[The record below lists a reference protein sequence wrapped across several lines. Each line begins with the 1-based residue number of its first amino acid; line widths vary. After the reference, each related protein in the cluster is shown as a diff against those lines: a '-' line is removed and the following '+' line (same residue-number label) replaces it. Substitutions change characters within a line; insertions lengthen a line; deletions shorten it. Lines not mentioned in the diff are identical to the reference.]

1 MDIERSPELI
11 RELYST
17 GFFSNI
23 KLLRRDN
30 TLVIEVVE
38 RPAIAEI
45 NFEGND
51 DIKDEALQKAMESVG
66 MSKGRIFSE
75 NNLEKLELELQQV
88 YYSMGKYAARI
99 DASWRSLD
107 EGRVAI
113 DIAIS
118 EGVSAKIKSI
128 NITGNHSF
136 DEEDLLDLFELE
148 TTDDGLFP
156 SDEYSSSKLN
166 ADLEM
171 LRSHYLDRGY
181 IQFEVASQQVTISPD
196 RRDISITINVKEGL
210 QFRLSSIGLTG
221 EMVVD
226 ADELRALIAFREGD
240 IFFRKEINKAI
251 LAMQKRLGEDGY
263 AYADIRVVTDLNE
276 VEHTVDLKFLVVPGN
291 KMLVRFIHFKGNK
304 QTEEM
309 VLRREMRQLEGEM
322 YQRSKVDRSRVRLQR
337 LNYLGSVNLE
347 LKKVLENE
355 DQVDIE
361 ISVTERFS
369 GNLQVGLGYSQSQ
382 GAVINLGFAHDNILG
397 SGKAIDFTFDN
408 SAASERYRFSYN
420 NPYYTPEGIS
430 RGINFSISKTDAA
443 ENNISNYLINRL
455 SLSMDFGIP
464 LSEYNSLQL
473 EIGAMRNDLKV
484 TDSSSDEVF
493 DFIINNS
500 QQFTPSTSRSEIDGD
515 IYDSVFGSISFAKDT
530 RNRRIFADSGHLN
543 SIKLEVH
550 GGDLDFYKVHYRHQS
565 AFPLSDTFIFTFRS
579 RIGYGESY
587 GDSIDLPI
595 FEKFTAGGV
604 RSVRGYDFNSL
615 GPLDSNSDPFGGN
628 LQVITTTAILF
639 PVEAVASSE
648 TFRLGLYFD
657 AGNVFADS
665 NSFDSADLRQSVG
678 LSAKW
683 FSLIGPIEFSYAVP
697 LNDRS
702 GDDTR
707 NFQFALGA
715 SF

>member
-240 IFFRKEINKAI
+240 IPQGNQQGDPGDAKA
-251 LAMQKRLGEDGY
+251 
-263 AYADIRVVTDLNE
+263 
-276 VEHTVDLKFLVVPGN
+276 
-291 KMLVRFIHFKGNK
+291 
-304 QTEEM
+304 
-309 VLRREMRQLEGEM
+309 
-322 YQRSKVDRSRVRLQR
+322 
-337 LNYLGSVNLE
+337 
-347 LKKVLENE
+347 
-355 DQVDIE
+355 
-361 ISVTERFS
+361 
-369 GNLQVGLGYSQSQ
+369 
-382 GAVINLGFAHDNILG
+382 
-397 SGKAIDFTFDN
+397 
-408 SAASERYRFSYN
+408 
-420 NPYYTPEGIS
+420 
-430 RGINFSISKTDAA
+430 
-443 ENNISNYLINRL
+443 
-455 SLSMDFGIP
+455 
-464 LSEYNSLQL
+464 
-473 EIGAMRNDLKV
+473 
-484 TDSSSDEVF
+484 
-493 DFIINNS
+493 
-500 QQFTPSTSRSEIDGD
+500 
-515 IYDSVFGSISFAKDT
+515 T
-530 RNRRIFADSGHLN
+530 R
-543 SIKLEVH
+543 
-550 GGDLDFYKVHYRHQS
+550 
-565 AFPLSDTFIFTFRS
+565 
-579 RIGYGESY
+579 
-587 GDSIDLPI
+587 
-595 FEKFTAGGV
+595 
-604 RSVRGYDFNSL
+604 
-615 GPLDSNSDPFGGN
+615 
-628 LQVITTTAILF
+628 
-639 PVEAVASSE
+639 
-648 TFRLGLYFD
+648 
-657 AGNVFADS
+657 
-665 NSFDSADLRQSVG
+665 
-678 LSAKW
+678 
-683 FSLIGPIEFSYAVP
+683 
-697 LNDRS
+697 
-702 GDDTR
+702 
-707 NFQFALGA
+707 
-715 SF
+715 